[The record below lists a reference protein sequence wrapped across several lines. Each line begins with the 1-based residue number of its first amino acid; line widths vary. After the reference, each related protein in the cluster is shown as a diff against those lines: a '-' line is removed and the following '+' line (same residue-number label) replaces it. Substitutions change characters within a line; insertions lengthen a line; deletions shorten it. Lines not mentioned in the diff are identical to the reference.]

1 MLLLVLALTPILA
14 AATADTMRLPNSTGT
29 GQTRLAFPVPTAQ
42 PDTPTNLAHQGHQ
55 EP

>member
-14 AATADTMRLPNSTGT
+14 AAAADTMRLPNSTGT

-42 PDTPTNLAHQGHQ
+42 PDTPTNLAH
-55 EP
+55 